1 MVLGSGDSGLVTWN
15 VTDSNNFIVTY
26 RGGDKTYDGK
36 ER

>member
-1 MVLGSGDSGLVTWN
+1 MVLGSGDTGLVTWN